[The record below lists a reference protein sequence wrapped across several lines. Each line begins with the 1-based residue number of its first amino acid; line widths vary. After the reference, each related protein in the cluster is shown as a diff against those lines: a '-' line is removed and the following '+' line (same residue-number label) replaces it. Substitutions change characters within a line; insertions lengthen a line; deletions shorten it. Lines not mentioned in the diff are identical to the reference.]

1 MDKNLNLSYYTRIP
15 NKNGFYTRIEFEKF
29 VSENI
34 PLGRIGK
41 ADEVADL
48 AFAFSTQEF
57 SKYSTGVRI
66 NLDGGT
72 SINL

>member
-1 MDKNLNLSYYTRIP
+1 MENN
-15 NKNGFYTRIEFEKF
+15 NVEFEKF

-41 ADEVADL
+41 VEDVADL
-48 AFAFSTQEF
+48 VFAYSNQEF
-57 SKYSTGVRI
+57 SKYLTGVRI